1 MKITDIIAH
10 VMEIPDP
17 DGRTP
22 RRNWIFVEIR
32 TDEGLTGIGE
42 ATTEYCELAVQAQIE
57 TELRPRLL
65 GMNPL
70 EIGRIWTLGFRHFWW
85 RMGVV
90 HTSAMSGIDQ
100 ALWDL
105 KGKATGLP
113 VYELLGGRVR
123 DRVRLYARIRDV
135 FAEGEATLEEDILQ
149 AVEEEGFDAFKS
161 GFGPLTQPFDEI
173 EQVRRAVD
181 DYRRMRD
188 AAGPDVA
195 LMCDAAGVYSPT
207 AAARLIQGLRE
218 VDIYFVEEPTN
229 QDTVNPTLQLKRAY
243 PDVKIAVGERLFTR
257 WGFREWFESQAIDVC
272 QADIC
277 HTGGISELMKIAHY
291 AEVYG
296 ILIAPHNPYGPVAL
310 AAAAHA
316 AAAMPNF
323 TLLEHCR
330 LRPWFEDVQKV
341 AVPIVR
347 GYVDL
352 DELGKRPGLGVELD
366 MEMIKNRPHRPLG
379 ANPFV
384 PQGRVFASGL
394 V

>member
-42 ATTEYCELAVQAQIE
+42 ATTEYCELAVKAQIE

-123 DRVRLYARIRDV
+123 DRVRLYARVRDV

-207 AAARLIQGLRE
+207 AAARLIEGLRE
-218 VDIYFVEEPTN
+218 VDIFFVEEPTN

-257 WGFREWFESQAIDVC
+257 WAFREWFENQAIDVC

-296 ILIAPHNPYGPVAL
+296 IQIAPHNPYGPVAL

-323 TLLEHCR
+323 VLLEHCR

-384 PQGRVFASGL
+384 LKDGSSPL

>member
-1 MKITDIIAH
+1 MKITDIVAH

-17 DGRTP
+17 DGHTP

-42 ATTEYCELAVQAQIE
+42 ATTEYTELAVKAQIE
-57 TELRPRLL
+57 TELKPRLL

-105 KGKATGLP
+105 KGKAAGLP

-123 DRVRLYARIRDV
+123 DRVRLYARVRDV

-161 GFGPLTQPFDEI
+161 GFGALTQPFDEI
-173 EQVRRAVD
+173 EQVNRAVD

-207 AAARLIQGLRE
+207 AAARLIDGLRE

-257 WGFREWFESQAIDVC
+257 WAFREWFESQAIDVC

-366 MEMIKNRPHRPLG
+366 MEMIKNRPHRPL
-379 ANPFV
+379 ASNPFV
-384 PQGRVFASGL
+384 MKDGSSPL

>member
-1 MKITDIIAH
+1 MKITDIMAH

-42 ATTEYCELAVQAQIE
+42 ATTEYTELAVKAQIE

-105 KGKATGLP
+105 KGKAAGLP

-123 DRVRLYARIRDV
+123 DRVRLYARVRDV

-161 GFGPLTQPFDEI
+161 GFGALTQPFDEI
-173 EQVRRAVD
+173 EQVNRAVD

-188 AAGPDVA
+188 AVGPDVT

-207 AAARLIQGLRE
+207 AAARLIEGLRE

-257 WGFREWFESQAIDVC
+257 WAFREWFESQAIDVC

-366 MEMIKNRPHRPLG
+366 MEMIKNRPHRPLA

-384 PQGRVFASGL
+384 LKDGSSPL

>member
-17 DGRTP
+17 DGHTP

-42 ATTEYCELAVQAQIE
+42 ATTEYTELAVKAQIE
-57 TELRPRLL
+57 TELKPRLL

-105 KGKATGLP
+105 KGKAAGLP

-123 DRVRLYARIRDV
+123 DRVRLYARVRDV

-161 GFGPLTQPFDEI
+161 GFGALTQPFDEI
-173 EQVRRAVD
+173 EQVNRAVD

-207 AAARLIQGLRE
+207 AAARLIDGLRE

-257 WGFREWFESQAIDVC
+257 WAFREWFESQAIDVC

-366 MEMIKNRPHRPLG
+366 MEMIKDRPHRPL
-379 ANPFV
+379 ASNPFV
-384 PQGRVFASGL
+384 MKDGSSPL

>member
-229 QDTVNPTLQLKRAY
+229 QDTINPTLQLKRAY

-257 WGFREWFESQAIDVC
+257 WAFREWFENQAIDVC

-277 HTGGISELMKIAHY
+277 HAGGISELMKIAHY

-296 ILIAPHNPYGPVAL
+296 IQIAPHNPYGPVAL

-323 TLLEHCR
+323 VLLEHCR

-379 ANPFV
+379 TNPFV
-384 PQGRVFASGL
+384 LKDGSSPL

>member
-42 ATTEYCELAVQAQIE
+42 ATTEYCELAVKAQIE

-161 GFGPLTQPFDEI
+161 GFGPLTQPFDEM

-207 AAARLIQGLRE
+207 AAARLIEGLRE
-218 VDIYFVEEPTN
+218 VDIFFVEEPTN
-229 QDTVNPTLQLKRAY
+229 QDTVNPTLQLKRAF

-257 WGFREWFESQAIDVC
+257 WAFREWFENQAIDVC

-296 ILIAPHNPYGPVAL
+296 IQIAPHNPYGPVAL

-323 TLLEHCR
+323 VLLEHCR

-384 PQGRVFASGL
+384 LKDGSSPL

>member
-42 ATTEYCELAVQAQIE
+42 ATTEYCELAVKAQIE

-207 AAARLIQGLRE
+207 AAARLIEGLRE
-218 VDIYFVEEPTN
+218 VDIFFVEEPTN
-229 QDTVNPTLQLKRAY
+229 QDTVNPTLQLKRAF

-257 WGFREWFESQAIDVC
+257 WAFREWFENQAIDVC

-296 ILIAPHNPYGPVAL
+296 IQIAPHNPYGPVAL

-323 TLLEHCR
+323 VLLEHCR

-384 PQGRVFASGL
+384 LKDGSSPL

>member
-17 DGRTP
+17 DGHTP

-42 ATTEYCELAVQAQIE
+42 ATTEYTELAVKAQIE
-57 TELRPRLL
+57 TELKPRLL

-105 KGKATGLP
+105 KGKAAGLP

-123 DRVRLYARIRDV
+123 DRVRLYARVRDV
-135 FAEGEATLEEDILQ
+135 FAEGEATIEEDILQ

-161 GFGPLTQPFDEI
+161 GFGPLSQPFDEI
-173 EQVRRAVD
+173 EQVNRAVD
-181 DYRRMRD
+181 DYQRMRN
-188 AAGPDVA
+188 AVGPDVA

-257 WGFREWFESQAIDVC
+257 WAFREWFENQAIDVC

-277 HTGGISELMKIAHY
+277 HAGGISELMKIAHY

-379 ANPFV
+379 SNPFV
-384 PQGRVFASGL
+384 LKDGSSPL

>member
-42 ATTEYCELAVQAQIE
+42 ATTEYCELAVKAQIE

-173 EQVRRAVD
+173 EQVRRAID

-218 VDIYFVEEPTN
+218 VDIFFVEEPTN

-257 WGFREWFESQAIDVC
+257 WAFREWFENQAIDVC

-296 ILIAPHNPYGPVAL
+296 IQIAPHNPYGPVAL

-323 TLLEHCR
+323 VLLEHCR

-366 MEMIKNRPHRPLG
+366 MEMVKNRPHRPLG
-379 ANPFV
+379 TNPFV
-384 PQGRVFASGL
+384 LKDGSSPL

>member
-277 HTGGISELMKIAHY
+277 HAGGISEADEDRSLRGGLRDPDRSPQSLWSGSSRRRRPRGRGHAQLHPVGALPSASVVRGC
-291 AEVYG
+291 AEG
-296 ILIAPHNPYGPVAL
+296 RGSHRQ
-310 AAAAHA
+310 
-316 AAAMPNF
+316 
-323 TLLEHCR
+323 R
-330 LRPWFEDVQKV
+330 LR
-341 AVPIVR
+341 
-347 GYVDL
+347 
-352 DELGKRPGLGVELD
+352 
-366 MEMIKNRPHRPLG
+366 
-379 ANPFV
+379 
-384 PQGRVFASGL
+384 
-394 V
+394 

>member
-17 DGRTP
+17 DGHTP

-42 ATTEYCELAVQAQIE
+42 ATTEYTELAVKAQIE
-57 TELRPRLL
+57 TELKPRLL
-65 GMNPL
+65 DMNPL

-105 KGKATGLP
+105 KGKAAGLP

-123 DRVRLYARIRDV
+123 DRVRLYARVRDV

-173 EQVRRAVD
+173 EQVNRAVD

-257 WGFREWFESQAIDVC
+257 WAFREWFESQAIDVC

-277 HTGGISELMKIAHY
+277 HAGGISELMKIAHY

-384 PQGRVFASGL
+384 LKDGSSPL

>member
-17 DGRTP
+17 DGHTP

-42 ATTEYCELAVQAQIE
+42 ATTEYTELAVKAQIE
-57 TELRPRLL
+57 TELKPRLL

-105 KGKATGLP
+105 KGKAAGLP

-123 DRVRLYARIRDV
+123 DRVRLYARVRDV

-161 GFGPLTQPFDEI
+161 GFGALTQPFDEI
-173 EQVRRAVD
+173 EQANRAID

-207 AAARLIQGLRE
+207 AAARLIDGLRE

-257 WGFREWFESQAIDVC
+257 WAFREWFESQAIDVC

-277 HTGGISELMKIAHY
+277 HAGGISELMKIAHY

-366 MEMIKNRPHRPLG
+366 MEMIKNRPHRPL
-379 ANPFV
+379 ASNPFV
-384 PQGRVFASGL
+384 MKDGSSPL